1 MTQHTITATN
11 PTFPLRRRSSLAALA
26 LSILVI
32 ATVGI
37 IVLQFTW
44 SDSSTQSRPAT
55 GPAAVPQAMPMWPA
69 DVPFVNPYAAGDF
82 NPTAPAVPQ
91 AVPTWPANV
100 PFVNP
105 YARGDFNPTAP
116 AVAQTNPYALP
127 ADVPF
132 VNPYARGDFS
142 PTA

>member
-1 MTQHTITATN
+1 MTQHTITPTN
-11 PTFPLRRRSSLAALA
+11 PTFPLRHRSSLAALA

-44 SDSSTQSRPAT
+44 STSSTQSRHAT
-55 GPAAVPQAMPMWPA
+55 RPAAVPQA
-69 DVPFVNPYAAGDF
+69 NPYAL
-82 NPTAPAVPQ
+82 PAD
-91 AVPTWPANV
+91 V

-105 YARGDFNPTAP
+105 YARGDFNPATP
-116 AVAQTNPYALP
+116 ALARTNPYALP

-132 VNPYARGDFS
+132 VNPYARGDFN